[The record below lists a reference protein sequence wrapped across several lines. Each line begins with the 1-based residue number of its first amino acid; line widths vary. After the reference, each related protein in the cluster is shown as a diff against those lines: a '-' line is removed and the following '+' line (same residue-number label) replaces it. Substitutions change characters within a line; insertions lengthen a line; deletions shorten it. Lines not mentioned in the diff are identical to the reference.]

1 MSKSPPLPIPAE
13 VAQAYEVL
21 ARRTEQL
28 EFLQAQLDKALR
40 ALEPLTDK
48 EKRVNLDQ
56 QTKNTLAA
64 MARFACQE
72 ASGRVVE
79 LRMET
84 LNEVRQLTASTE
96 KH

>member
-1 MSKSPPLPIPAE
+1 MSKVPPPPIPAE

-28 EFLQAQLDKALR
+28 DFLQAQLDKALR

-72 ASGRVVE
+72 ASGRVVA